1 MGNTADVKAALPG
14 IQFRVEDSTKGAK
27 TLAGTQ
33 HGIIKLRCEFTEPE
47 LWDAAIQKLDGFKV
61 FGDIAGE
68 IVDAIGEA
76 LDNTDKDLKAALIEN
91 ENLTADNLEKDREIE
106 RLRGLLQQLEV
117 ELNDALV
124 PGCMEGETA

>member
-1 MGNTADVKAALPG
+1 MATTSDVKKALPG
-14 IQFRVEDSTKGAK
+14 IQFRVEEATKGAK

-33 HGIIKLRCEFTEPE
+33 HGILRLRCEFTDSAVWE
-47 LWDAAIQKLDGFKV
+47 AAIQKLDGFKV

-76 LDNTDKDLKAALIEN
+76 LDNTDKDLRAALIEN
-91 ENLTADNLEKDREIE
+91 ENLTIDNMEKDREIE

-117 ELNDALV
+117 ELDNASAPDS
-124 PGCMEGETA
+124 GRGG